1 MKILKNERK
10 REKSLA
16 PNEAMSNVEV
26 CGGRLKI
33 CNKILFS
40 ALVKLGQGV
49 CLQMGKVC
57 DAASASSCSTAS
69 VVLFCGRQI
78 NFFSLSRNC
87 CFCFSSALSLSLALA
102 LRFNV
107 LSLSDLGTVDYRS
120 YS

>member
-78 NFFSLSRNC
+78 NFFSLSRYC
-87 CFCFSSALSLSLALA
+87 CFCFSSALSLALA